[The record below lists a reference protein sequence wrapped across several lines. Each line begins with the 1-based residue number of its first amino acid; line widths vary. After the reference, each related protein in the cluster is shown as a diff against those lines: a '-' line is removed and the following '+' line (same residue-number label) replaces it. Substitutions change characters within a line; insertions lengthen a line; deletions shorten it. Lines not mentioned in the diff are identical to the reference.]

1 MDYQW
6 KDENEY
12 KKYSKPFSQFLFKL
26 WKLLKIC
33 TSVLNYETL
42 SEQNMGRQ
50 LQDWWNIVKETIFQL
65 FGIELQGIFCLRDK
79 VKIWCNSVPYIL
91 WGRKG
96 KPLMGGIHSG
106 DVWSIL

>member
-12 KKYSKPFSQFLFKL
+12 KKYSKPFSQVLL
-26 WKLLKIC
+26 SYENYWKFALLYLIMKHCHRKIWGA
-33 TSVLNYETL
+33 NYKIDET
-42 SEQNMGRQ
+42 
-50 LQDWWNIVKETIFQL
+50 VKEAIFQL
-65 FGIELQGIFCLRDK
+65 FGIELQGICCGRDK